1 MTSITN
7 QMPNLVYIC
16 LKLSIEEKKNYNN
29 KNKIK
34 YMCINCKETKT
45 IYYWSLLWS
54 PPRYIYKMIGALK
67 YIVDSFRQSNE
78 KIIIIN

>member
-34 YMCINCKETKT
+34 YMYINCKETKT
-45 IYYWSLLWS
+45 IYYRSLLLS

>member
-1 MTSITN
+1 M
-7 QMPNLVYIC
+7 Y
-16 LKLSIEEKKNYNN
+16 
-29 KNKIK
+29 
-34 YMCINCKETKT
+34 INCKETKT

-78 KIIIIN
+78 KIIIINWNIIRKNKKSKKTFDFIIITKSLLHLMWL

>member
-1 MTSITN
+1 
-7 QMPNLVYIC
+7 
-16 LKLSIEEKKNYNN
+16 
-29 KNKIK
+29 
-34 YMCINCKETKT
+34 MCINCKETKT

-54 PPRYIYKMIGALK
+54 PPRYIYKMIGVLK